1 MDGELFRR
9 RIRSSGLSLWEVG
22 DLLGI
27 HPHDLHSYGPM
38 TYQPVRVVLDLCRR
52 LDLHPADLV
61 DGLDSVLSNRRA
73 VPASAAAGDVTA
85 DARTVLTALA
95 VSAVPLAAEDLA
107 TALGWH
113 LERVA
118 AALDHC
124 TEDPD
129 LGGPMA
135 LRRLP
140 GDIWTAT
147 ARRDLLS
154 DEQEHDLADAV
165 SVRDPISVDEATI
178 LLATYAFGWTAD
190 YAGWRANHLE
200 AERHL
205 KHRGLVHSDHGPHRG
220 RPTDEVR
227 FSLRPSADIHIADR

>member
-61 DGLDSVLSNRRA
+61 DGFDSVLSNQRA
-73 VPASAAAGDVTA
+73 VPASAAVGDVSA

-95 VSAVPLAAEDLA
+95 LSAVPLAAEDLA
-107 TALGWH
+107 PALGWA

-124 TEDPD
+124 TEHAD

-140 GDIWTAT
+140 GDSWSVT
-147 ARRDLLS
+147 ARHDLLS
-154 DEQEHDLADAV
+154 AEQEDDLADAV
-165 SVRDPISVDEATI
+165 SVRDPMSVNEATV
-178 LLATYAFGWTAD
+178 LLAAYAFGWTAD
-190 YAGWRANHLE
+190 YAGWRTDHLE

-205 KHRGLVHSDHGPHRG
+205 KHRGLLHSDHGPHRAG
-220 RPTDEVR
+220 PTDEVR
-227 FSLRPSADIHIADR
+227 FSLRPSADIHIGDR